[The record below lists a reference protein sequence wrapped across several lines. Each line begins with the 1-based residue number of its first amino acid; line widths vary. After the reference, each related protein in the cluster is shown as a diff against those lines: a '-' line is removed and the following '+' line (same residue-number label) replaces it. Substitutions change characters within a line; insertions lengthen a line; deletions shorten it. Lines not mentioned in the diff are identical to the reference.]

1 MGVTVEQTLQKKTN
15 KQTTCE
21 PKDIT
26 TGAIQNEIQKERIKK
41 INRKGENQN
50 PKSRVSVCYRMIS
63 SGLITHVSGV
73 PGEEGRGT
81 VNISRKMNKFYKS
94 DEKYKPK
101 DP

>member
-1 MGVTVEQTLQKKTN
+1 MSRHCRRQKT

-26 TGAIQNEIQKERIKK
+26 TEAIQNEIQKERIKK

-50 PKSRVSVCYRMIS
+50 PKSRVSVCYRTIS
-63 SGLITHVSGV
+63 SGLTHVSGV

-81 VNISRKMNKFYKS
+81 VNISRKMNKFYKF